1 MKKSILPLLLLAGAA
16 GWSQKNLVKNGG
28 FEAGS
33 TQDWRGEVA
42 VVNNFD
48 KKAGKSSGM
57 INQFTG
63 QQWKGIDQIVSIPK
77 ETFALE
83 FSVWI
88 KADNIEGGK
97 DAWNAGVMTVELL
110 TGGESNI
117 SYENVAQVTG
127 STGWTEY
134 KKTVIVPNGAKK
146 FRIMLALAQTNGSVL
161 FDEVT
166 AIPYSTADFEKK
178 KDDERKAAQTAAEQ
192 FKNGNFEDGTKGW
205 RGNVNLVNT
214 AKEGTSAVAISSQQ
228 PTWTGI
234 DQIAAIP
241 KGSKKIQVSG
251 WLKANK
257 INKGKESW
265 NNGVF
270 ILELTKDGQTK
281 ATDDKLIG
289 SVTASEDWT
298 FFNKTFDLPQDAE
311 KFRLMLALSDCT
323 GTLLADDIK
332 VTFLNQ

>member
-1 MKKSILPLLLLAGAA
+1 MKYLYILPLLGILSAYG
-16 GWSQKNLVKNGG
+16 QKNLVKNGS
-28 FEAGS
+28 FETG
-33 TQDWRGEVA
+33 TTENWRGDGA
-42 VVNNFD
+42 LINNFD

-63 QQWKGIDQIVSIPK
+63 QQWKGIDQVVSIPK
-77 ETFALE
+77 ETYALE

-110 TGGESNI
+110 TGGEANV

-127 STGWTEY
+127 SAGWTQY

-161 FDEVT
+161 FDEVSAVAYT
-166 AIPYSTADFEKK
+166 TADFEKK
-178 KDDERKAAQTAAEQ
+178 KDDERKAAQTAAAQ
-192 FKNGNFEDGTKGW
+192 FKNGNFETGTEGW
-205 RGNVNLVNT
+205 RGNVTLVTT
-214 AKEGTSAVAISSQQ
+214 AKEGASAVAITSAQ

-234 DQIAAIP
+234 DQLAAIP
-241 KGSKKIQVSG
+241 PGIKKIQISG
-251 WLKANK
+251 WLKADK
-257 INKGKESW
+257 IVRGKESW
-265 NNGVF
+265 NNGIF

-281 ATDDKLIG
+281 ATEDQLIG

-298 FFNKTFDLPQDAE
+298 FFDKTFTLPQDAE
-311 KFRLMLALSDCT
+311 KFRLMLALSNCT

-332 VTFLNQ
+332 VNFLNQ